1 MDSESKAVQFIKDV
15 VSTLIIVAVVIG
27 GGIAIT
33 GTWPFMVAVES
44 GSMEPNLYPGDV
56 VLLLSPSRAGGIVT
70 WEKGVESG
78 YMSFGN
84 YGDVIVY
91 KPNGY
96 GKPIIHRVI
105 AYVHK
110 GEPIPAVINGK
121 LVYTN
126 QIAEN
131 DGYITQGDNVK
142 TNRLPDQAIPG
153 AFSPLGERIKPV
165 KEEWIIG
172 VAKFRI
178 PIIGYLRLLIPI

>member
-1 MDSESKAVQFIKDV
+1 MDRDSKSVQFIKDV
-15 VSTLIIVAVVIG
+15 TSALIIVAVVVG

-44 GSMEPNLYPGDV
+44 GSMEPHLYPGDV
-56 VLLLSPSRAGGIVT
+56 VFLLSPARNGGVVT
-70 WEKGVESG
+70 WVEGAKKGYE
-78 YMSFGN
+78 SFGD

-96 GKPIIHRVI
+96 GKPIIHRAI

-110 GEPIPAVINGK
+110 GEPIPKLENGK
-121 LVYTN
+121 LVYTK

-131 DGYITQGDNVK
+131 DGYITQGDNVN
-142 TNRLPDQAIPG
+142 TNKLPDQAVPG
-153 AFSPLGERIKPV
+153 AFSPVGERIKPV

-172 VAKFRI
+172 VAKLRI
-178 PIIGYLRLLIPI
+178 PLVGYLRLLIPI

>member
-1 MDSESKAVQFIKDV
+1 MDTESKTYQFLKDV
-15 VSTLIIVAVVIG
+15 VSTLIIVAVVVG

-44 GSMEPNLYPGDV
+44 GSMKPNLNPGDV
-56 VLLLSPSRAGGIVT
+56 VFLLNLSRTGGVVT
-70 WEKGVESG
+70 WEEGIEKG

-91 KPNGY
+91 RPNGY
-96 GKPIIHRVI
+96 GKPIIHRAI

-110 GEPIPAVINGK
+110 GEHIPAIVDGK
-121 LVYTN
+121 LVLTD
-126 QIAEN
+126 QIAES
-131 DGYITQGDNVK
+131 DGYITQGDNAK
-142 TNRLPDQAIPG
+142 TNKYPDQAVP
-153 AFSPLGERIKPV
+153 AVFSPIGEKILPV

-178 PIIGYLRLLIPI
+178 PYIGYVRLLIPI